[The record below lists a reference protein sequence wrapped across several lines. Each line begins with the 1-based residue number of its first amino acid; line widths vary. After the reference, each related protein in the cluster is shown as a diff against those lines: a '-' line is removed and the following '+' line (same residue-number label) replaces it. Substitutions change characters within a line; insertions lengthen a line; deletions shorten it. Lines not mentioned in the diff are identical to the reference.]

1 MTTYSPQVYLQ
12 IDNITSGSPVL
23 VARYQ
28 NFDVDQTVIYNSNS
42 YSYAPFDVSD
52 MVQQRSAGK
61 LSVTLTFPGTPTF
74 VDLLEDAVVNYRYKF
89 SFDFTA
95 AEILPSVFTS
105 VVGIA
110 ENGSSDFSGVSI
122 VISDGIDTT
131 EAQIP
136 SRKITYDMV
145 PFE

>member
-1 MTTYSPQVYLQ
+1 
-12 IDNITSGSPVL
+12 
-23 VARYQ
+23 
-28 NFDVDQTVIYNSNS
+28 
-42 YSYAPFDVSD
+42 
-52 MVQQRSAGK
+52 
-61 LSVTLTFPGTPTF
+61 